1 MEGNF
6 VSYFDRLFLPGKL
19 YEGIHDPEGILATI
33 PAIGTG
39 LLGILTGS
47 FLKNSKV
54 SPGSKAGRL
63 AMAGVISLAIALIWN
78 FDFPINKNLW
88 TSSFVMCTA
97 GISLLLISL
106 FYYIIDVKGKKNWAF
121 FLKVIGMNSILIYIA
136 GHFINWTYTNEAF
149 FKWLGQL
156 VGNPYNGV
164 VLAVTLLIV
173 KWVFLY
179 VLYKKKI
186 FLKV

>member
-1 MEGNF
+1 
-6 VSYFDRLFLPGKL
+6 
-19 YEGIHDPEGILATI
+19 
-33 PAIGTG
+33 
-39 LLGILTGS
+39 
-47 FLKNSKV
+47 
-54 SPGSKAGRL
+54 
-63 AMAGVISLAIALIWN
+63 
-78 FDFPINKNLW
+78 
-88 TSSFVMCTA
+88 
-97 GISLLLISL
+97 
-106 FYYIIDVKGKKNWAF
+106 
-121 FLKVIGMNSILIYIA
+121 MNSILIYIA